1 MATKKQSKARSK
13 FARQASAKGKTKVG
27 RRAKSKAAPR
37 KRRSK

>member
-27 RRAKSKAAPR
+27 SRAKSKAKQTK
-37 KRRSK
+37 KR